1 MGNYSRSGW
10 GLDRLVG
17 RLVPA
22 CAGAALA
29 ACATTAEPPPPSAPP
44 PAAPAPAAAPVAAP
58 RPLVTTAAP
67 RMRAD
72 APLQYTVKAGDTL
85 WGIANRFLLDPW
97 QWPEV
102 WVVNGQVRN
111 PHKIYPGDVLTLVNV
126 DGQPQLSRTSGVG
139 MERLSPQ
146 VREMPMDGAIPM
158 IPIEAIRNFLR
169 GPRLVTNDELGT
181 SPYVLAFDDDR
192 LAGSQG
198 LNVYVQN
205 LQPQQ
210 AYTYSVIRKGEV
222 YRDPDNGDVLGY
234 EGVPVGDAEVVEY
247 GKPSTALLSRT
258 TREALVGDRLLPA
271 EPEAFSENFYPRA
284 PTGEIGGRIIS
295 VADGFSQI
303 GQYQIVTL
311 NRGSNHGLE
320 PGHVLDILQANRRA
334 RDPMTGRL
342 VELPET
348 FAGQL
353 IVFKVTPRVS
363 FGLVMSITEPV
374 HKLDKVEKPVAG
386 RR

>member
-1 MGNYSRSGW
+1 M
-10 GLDRLVG
+10 G

-22 CAGAALA
+22 CAGVALA
-29 ACATTAEPPPPSAPP
+29 ACATTVEPPPPAAAPP
-44 PAAPAPAAAPVAAP
+44 APPAPAAAPAGAP
-58 RPLVTTAAP
+58 RPLVTNAAP
-67 RMRAD
+67 RLRED

-111 PHKIYPGDVLTLVNV
+111 PHKIYPGDVLTLINV

-139 MERLSPQ
+139 VERLSPQ
-146 VREMPMDGAIPM
+146 VREMPLDGAIPM
-158 IPIEAIRNFLR
+158 IPIDAIRNFLR
-169 GPRLVTNDELGT
+169 GPRLVTNEELAD
-181 SPYVLAFDDDR
+181 SPYVLAFDDER

-205 LQPQQ
+205 LEPQKS
-210 AYTYSVIRKGEV
+210 YTYSVIRKGET

-234 EGVPVGDAEVVEY
+234 EGIPIGDAEVVEY
-247 GKPSTALLSRT
+247 GKPSTALLSRS
-258 TREALVGDRLLPA
+258 TREALVGDRLLPG

-284 PTGEIGGRIIS
+284 PKDEIGGRIIS

-320 PGHVLDILQANRRA
+320 PGHVLDILQSNRRA
-334 RDPMTGRL
+334 RDPYTGRL
-342 VELPET
+342 VALPET

-374 HKLDKVEKPVAG
+374 HKLDKVEKPLAG

>member
-10 GLDRLVG
+10 GLDRLG
-17 RLVPA
+17 SLIVPVV
-22 CAGAALA
+22 AGAALA
-29 ACATTAEPPPPSAPP
+29 ACATTPEPSPPPPPP
-44 PAAPAPAAAPVAAP
+44 PPAPVAAP
-58 RPLVTTAAP
+58 VAPAPAPQPLAAP
-67 RMRAD
+67 VLRED

-126 DGQPQLSRTSGVG
+126 DGQTRLTRTSGVG
-139 MERLSPQ
+139 VERLSPQ
-146 VREMPMDGAIPM
+146 VREIPLDGAIPM
-158 IPIEAIRNFLR
+158 IPIDAIRNFLR
-169 GPRLVTNDELGT
+169 GPRLVTNDELGA
-181 SPYVLAFDDDR
+181 SPYVLAFDDER
-192 LAGSQG
+192 LAGSPG
-198 LNVYVQN
+198 LNIYVQN
-205 LQPQQ
+205 LEPEKS
-210 AYTYSVIRKGEV
+210 YTYSVVRRGEV

-234 EGVPVGDAEVVEY
+234 EGVPVGDAEVLEY
-247 GKPSTALLSRT
+247 GKPSTAVLSRS
-258 TREALVGDRLLPA
+258 TREALVGDRLLPT

-284 PTGEIGGRIIS
+284 PADKIGGRIIS

-320 PGHVLDILQANRRA
+320 PGHVLDILQANRKA
-334 RDPMTGRL
+334 RDPYTGRL
-342 VELPET
+342 VALPET

-386 RR
+386 RG